1 MKIKKHLIVLMLLF
15 LSLLTAS
22 LAAAQSQAA
31 SQNRGKIVVANR
43 ASGSISVISTATDE
57 LLGTYALPAGENSP
71 EPMYV
76 VFTRAGN
83 RVFVGDRANN
93 QVVVFRARDFS
104 VETTIPAGAGVFHMW
119 ADGRGT
125 QIWVSND
132 INNTITVI
140 NPRTLTVEATVP
152 LPADLVAMGGKPHDV
167 ILDAEGNNAYVTML
181 GFAGD
186 NDYVVHYDTNSFAEL
201 NRAPVGKDPHLS
213 LTFHNEFLYVP
224 AQNSDLVSVFN
235 RQTLGLIDEIDAPG
249 AHGAGMPLSGQV
261 LYTTNLPGG
270 GSDGLIAIDLR
281 TNTVLGTTDT
291 PYGVPHNIALTPA
304 GDKLYVTHSGG
315 TSDKVT
321 VYDIGYDNLPTYA
334 GEVTVE
340 FNPFGLS
347 YVP

>member
-1 MKIKKHLIVLMLLF
+1 MKIKKRLVVLLLLL
-15 LSLLTAS
+15 LSLLAAS
-22 LAAAQSQAA
+22 LAAAENQANN
-31 SQNRGKIVVANR
+31 QNRGKIVVANR
-43 ASGSISVISTATDE
+43 ASGTISVISTETDE

-76 VFTRAGN
+76 VYTRAGN

-93 QVVVFRARDFS
+93 RVVVFSARDFS

-119 ADGRGT
+119 ANGRGT
-125 QIWVSND
+125 QLWVNND
-132 INNTITVI
+132 IDNTVTVI
-140 NPRTLTVEATVP
+140 NPRTLAVEATIP

-167 ILDAEGNNAYVTML
+167 ILDLEGNNAYVTML
-181 GFAGD
+181 GFVGD
-186 NDYVVHYDTNSFAEL
+186 NDYLVHYDANSFTEL

-213 LTFHNEFLYVP
+213 LTFHNDFLYVP
-224 AQNSDLVSVFN
+224 AQNSNVVSVFN
-235 RQTLGLIDEIDAPG
+235 RHTLELVDEVAAPG
-249 AHGAGMPLSGQV
+249 AHGAGMPLNGQV
-261 LYTTNLPGG
+261 FYTTNLPGG
-270 GSDGLIAIDLR
+270 GTDGIIAIDLR
-281 TNTVLGTTDT
+281 TNTVLGTADT

-321 VYDIGYDNLPTYA
+321 VYDVGNDHLPTYA